1 MAQRVHNLVEAMR
14 RLARRS
20 AVASL
25 KRTVEKSRAEDIAE
39 AIGHL
44 APHEQK
50 LVFAQVTEDDT
61 AANVLVQL
69 DDADFQLLVNEI
81 PFERLVGLLN
91 LMEVDDEA
99 DIIQLLPEEIRD
111 QVLEAIHQKDKE
123 HVEELLTYP
132 EDSAGGIMQ
141 PLVFVTHEDTTC
153 RDAINQLH
161 ESAAN
166 LEIIFYL
173 YVENDAGQLVGVTSL
188 RALLT
193 HPPSTKL
200 NEFMI
205 TEVITVSPDT
215 DQEDVARIV
224 SRYDM
229 LAVPVVDEGR
239 RLLGIVTIDD
249 VVDVIQDEA
258 LEDMLLMAGVAD
270 EIDPTG
276 GSVFKAARQRAT
288 WLFLTLFG
296 GIIMAEVIHLFEAP
310 MRSLPVLAGFIPVMM
325 GMGGNVGVQ
334 AATIAVQ
341 NIATGHANV
350 SGPLKMAM
358 HEMRVGLIMGIG
370 FAFVLGAYT
379 WFSGD
384 PSSGV
389 ASFDLAM
396 AVSTSIVVTVTV
408 AASFGMM
415 VPFTFHRFGIDP
427 AIATGPFVTTGID
440 VVAILIYFATCM
452 TMLGL

>member
-20 AVASL
+20 AVSSL
-25 KRTVEKSRAEDIAE
+25 RRTVEKSRPEDIAE

-50 LVFAQVTEDDT
+50 LVFSQVEDNET

-69 DDADFQLLVNEI
+69 DDTDFQLLVSEI
-81 PFERLVGLLN
+81 EFDRLILLMN

-99 DIIQLLPEEIRD
+99 DLIQLLPEEIREA
-111 QVLEAIHQKDKE
+111 VLDAIHHADKE

-141 PLVFVTHEDTTC
+141 PLVFVTHEDTSC
-153 RDAINQLH
+153 RDAINHLH
-161 ESAAN
+161 EAAGD
-166 LEIIFYL
+166 LEMIFYL
-173 YVENDAGQLVGVTSL
+173 YVENEGGQLVGVTSL

-205 TEVITVSPDT
+205 TEVITVSPET

-258 LEDMLLMAGVAD
+258 MEDMLLMAGVRD
-270 EIDPTG
+270 EVDPTG
-276 GSVFKAARQRAT
+276 GSVLKAARQRAT
-288 WLFLTLFG
+288 WLFLTLLG
-296 GIIMAEVIHLFEAP
+296 GIAMAEVIGAFETQ
-310 MRSLPVLAGFIPVMM
+310 MIQLPVLAGFIPVMM

-341 NIATGHANV
+341 NIASGHANA
-350 SGPLKMAM
+350 SGPMKMAW
-358 HEMRVGLIMGIG
+358 HEMRVGLVMGIG
-370 FAFVLGAYT
+370 FALVLGAYT
-379 WFSGD
+379 WATGD
-384 PSSGV
+384 
-389 ASFDLAM
+389 AQLAA
-396 AVSTSIVVTVTV
+396 AVSTSIVCTVTV

-415 VPFTFHRFGIDP
+415 VPFTFHRLGVDP

-452 TMLGL
+452 SILGL

>member
-14 RLARRS
+14 RLARRG
-20 AVASL
+20 AVSSL
-25 KRTVEKSRAEDIAE
+25 KRTVDKSRPEDIAA

-50 LVFAQVTEDDT
+50 LVISQVDDDET

-69 DDADFQLLVNEI
+69 DDTDFKLLAADFE
-81 PFERLVGLLN
+81 FDRLVRLLN
-91 LMEVDDEA
+91 IMEVDDEA
-99 DIIQLLPEEIRD
+99 DIIQLLPDDIRER
-111 QVLEAIHQKDKE
+111 VLEAIHHKDKE
-123 HVEELLTYP
+123 HVEEILTYA

-153 RDAINQLH
+153 RDAINHLH
-161 ESAAN
+161 EAAGD
-166 LEIIFYL
+166 LEMIFYL
-173 YVENDAGQLVGVTSL
+173 YVENDVGQLVGVTSL

-193 HPPSTKL
+193 HPPSTIL
-200 NEFMI
+200 NDFMI
-205 TEVITVSPDT
+205 TEVITVAPET
-215 DQEDVARIV
+215 DQEEVAHFV
-224 SRYDM
+224 SRYDL

-270 EIDPTG
+270 EVDPTG
-276 GSVFKAARQRAT
+276 GSVFKAARQRAA
-288 WLFLTLFG
+288 WLFITLIG
-296 GIIMAEVIHLFEAP
+296 GIAMAEVIGTFEEP
-310 MRSLPVLAGFIPVMM
+310 MKQLPVLAGFIPVMM

-341 NIATGHANV
+341 KIATGHAKV
-350 SGPLKMAM
+350 TGLLKMAW
-358 HEMRVGLIMGIG
+358 HEMRVGLIMGCA
-370 FAFVLGAYT
+370 FAFILGGYSWLT
-379 WFSGD
+379 GD
-384 PSSGV
+384 YL
-389 ASFDLAM
+389 LAI
-396 AVSTSIVVTVTV
+396 AVSTSIVATVTV

-415 VPFTFHRFGIDP
+415 VPYTFHRFGVDP

-440 VVAILIYFATCM
+440 VVAILIYFGTSM
-452 TMLGL
+452 SILGL

>member
-1 MAQRVHNLVEAMR
+1 MATRVHNLAEAMR
-14 RLARRS
+14 RLARRG

-25 KRTVEKSRAEDIAE
+25 KRTVEKSRPEDIAE

-50 LVFAQVTEDDT
+50 LVFSQVTEDET
-61 AANVLVQL
+61 AADVLVQL
-69 DDADFQLLVNEI
+69 DDTDFQILVREIHFDRLVN
-81 PFERLVGLLN
+81 LLN

-99 DIIQLLPEEIRD
+99 DIIQLLPDEVREA
-111 QVLEAIHQKDKE
+111 VLEAITQKDKE
-123 HVEELLTYP
+123 HVEELLTYA

-141 PLVFVTHEDTTC
+141 PLVFVSHEDTSC
-153 RDAINQLH
+153 RDAINHLH
-161 ESAAN
+161 ESAAD
-166 LEIIFYL
+166 LEMIFYL
-173 YVENDAGQLVGVTSL
+173 YVENTTGQLVGVTSL

-193 HPPSTKL
+193 HPPSTL
-200 NEFMI
+200 INEFMI
-205 TEVITVSPDT
+205 TEVITVTPET

-270 EIDPTG
+270 ELDTTG
-276 GSVFKAARQRAT
+276 GSVFRAARQRAA
-288 WLFLTLFG
+288 WLFITLLG
-296 GIIMAEVIHLFEAP
+296 GIAMAEVIGIFEMP
-310 MRSLPVLAGFIPVMM
+310 MQQMPILAGFIPVMM

-341 NIATGHANV
+341 KIATGHANMT
-350 SGPLKMAM
+350 GPLRMAW
-358 HEMRVGLIMGIG
+358 HEMRVGLIMGV
-370 FAFVLGAYT
+370 AFSIILGCYCLLA
-379 WFSGD
+379 GD
-384 PSSGV
+384 
-389 ASFDLAM
+389 ALLAA
-396 AVSTSIVVTVTV
+396 AVSLSIIMTVTA

-427 AIATGPFVTTGID
+427 AIATGPIVTTCID
-440 VVAILIYFATCM
+440 VVAILIYFTICM
-452 TMLGL
+452 SMLGL

>member
-1 MAQRVHNLVEAMR
+1 MATRVHNLAEAMR
-14 RLARRS
+14 RLARRG

-25 KRTVEKSRAEDIAE
+25 KRTVEKSRPEDIAE

-50 LVFAQVTEDDT
+50 LVFSQVTEDET
-61 AANVLVQL
+61 AADVLVQL
-69 DDADFQLLVNEI
+69 DDPDFQLLVREI
-81 PFERLVGLLN
+81 PFDRLVNLLN

-99 DIIQLLPEEIRD
+99 DIIQLLPDEVREA
-111 QVLEAIHQKDKE
+111 VLEAITQKDKE
-123 HVEELLTYP
+123 HVEELLTYA

-141 PLVFVTHEDTTC
+141 PLVFVSHEDTSC
-153 RDAINQLH
+153 RDAINHLH
-161 ESAAN
+161 ASAAD
-166 LEIIFYL
+166 LEMIFYL
-173 YVENDAGQLVGVTSL
+173 YVENTTGQLVGVTSL

-193 HPPSTKL
+193 HPPSTL
-200 NEFMI
+200 INEFMI
-205 TEVITVSPDT
+205 TAVITVNPET

-270 EIDPTG
+270 ELDTTG
-276 GSVFKAARQRAT
+276 GSVFRAARQRAA
-288 WLFLTLFG
+288 WLFITLLG
-296 GIIMAEVIHLFEAP
+296 GIAMAEVIGIFEMP
-310 MRSLPVLAGFIPVMM
+310 MHQMPILAGFIPVMM

-341 NIATGHANV
+341 KIATGHANMT
-350 SGPLKMAM
+350 GPLKMAW
-358 HEMRVGLIMGIG
+358 HEMRVGLIMGV
-370 FAFVLGAYT
+370 AFSIILGCYCLL
-379 WFSGD
+379 SGD
-384 PSSGV
+384 V
-389 ASFDLAM
+389 LLAA
-396 AVSTSIVVTVTV
+396 AVSLSIIVTVTA

-427 AIATGPFVTTGID
+427 AIATGPIVTTSID
-440 VVAILIYFATCM
+440 VVAILIYFAICM
-452 TMLGL
+452 SMLGL

>member
-1 MAQRVHNLVEAMR
+1 MATRVHNLVEAMR
-14 RLARRS
+14 RLARRG

-25 KRTVEKSRAEDIAE
+25 KRTVEKSRPEDIAE

-44 APHEQK
+44 APHESK
-50 LVFAQVTEDDT
+50 LVFSQIEDEDT
-61 AANVLVQL
+61 ASTVLVQL
-69 DDADFQLLVNEI
+69 EDADFNLLVADI
-81 PFERLVGLLN
+81 DFDRLVGLMN
-91 LMEVDDEA
+91 RMEVDDEA
-99 DIIQLLPEEIRD
+99 DLIQLLPDDIREK
-111 QVLEAIHQKDKE
+111 VLAAIHHKDKE

-141 PLVFVTHEDTTC
+141 PSVFVTHEDTTC
-153 RDAINQLH
+153 RDAINRLH
-161 ESAAN
+161 DAAGD
-166 LEIIFYL
+166 LEMIFYL
-173 YVENDAGQLVGVTSL
+173 YVENDAGQLVGVASL

-193 HPPSTKL
+193 NPPSTKL

-205 TEVITVSPDT
+205 TEVITVDPET

-249 VVDVIQDEA
+249 VVDVIHDEA
-258 LEDMLLMAGVAD
+258 MEDMLLMAGMHEEV
-270 EIDPTG
+270 DPTG
-276 GSVFKAARQRAT
+276 GSIFRAARQRAT

-296 GIIMAEVIHLFEAP
+296 GIAMAEVIGLFEAP
-310 MRSLPVLAGFIPVMM
+310 MQQLPVLAGFIPVMM

-350 SGPLKMAM
+350 SGPLRMAF
-358 HEMRVGLIMGIG
+358 HEMRVGLVMGIG
-370 FAFVLGAYT
+370 FALVLGAYT
-379 WFSGD
+379 WYTGG
-384 PSSGV
+384 PE
-389 ASFDLAM
+389 LAQ

-415 VPFTFHRFGIDP
+415 VPFTFHRLGVDP

-440 VVAILIYFATCM
+440 VVAILIYFATCK

>member
-1 MAQRVHNLVEAMR
+1 MR
-14 RLARRS
+14 RLARRG
-20 AVASL
+20 AVSSL
-25 KRTVEKSRAEDIAE
+25 KRTVDKSRPEDIAA

-50 LVFAQVTEDDT
+50 LVISQVDDEDT

-69 DDADFQLLVNEI
+69 DDADFKLLAADIE
-81 PFERLVGLLN
+81 FDRLIRLLN
-91 LMEVDDEA
+91 IMEVDDEA
-99 DIIQLLPEEIRD
+99 DIIQLLPDEIRD
-111 QVLEAIHQKDKE
+111 HVLEAIHHKDKE
-123 HVEELLTYP
+123 HVEEILTYA

-153 RDAINQLH
+153 RDAINHLH
-161 ESAAN
+161 EAAGD
-166 LEIIFYL
+166 LEMIFYL
-173 YVENDAGQLVGVTSL
+173 YVENDVGQLVGVTSL

-193 HPPSTKL
+193 HPPSTIL
-200 NEFMI
+200 NDFMI
-205 TEVITVSPDT
+205 TEVITVSPET
-215 DQEDVARIV
+215 DQEEVARFV
-224 SRYDM
+224 SRYDL

-270 EIDPTG
+270 EVDPTG

-288 WLFLTLFG
+288 WLFITLLG
-296 GIIMAEVIHLFEAP
+296 GIAMAEVIGGFEEP
-310 MRSLPVLAGFIPVMM
+310 MKQVPVLAGFIPVMM

-341 NIATGHANV
+341 KIATGHAKV
-350 SGPLKMAM
+350 TGLLKMAW
-358 HEMRVGLIMGIG
+358 HEMRVGLIMGCA
-370 FAFVLGAYT
+370 FALILGGYSWLT
-379 WFSGD
+379 GD
-384 PSSGV
+384 YL
-389 ASFDLAM
+389 LAM
-396 AVSTSIVVTVTV
+396 AVSTSIVATVTV

-415 VPFTFHRFGIDP
+415 VPYTFHRFGIDP

-440 VVAILIYFATCM
+440 VVAILIYFGTCM
-452 TMLGL
+452 SILGL